1 MAAPA
6 ASATLCA
13 GAPLT
18 AQPLTLALKAS
29 PFAWREQVDAPA
41 AVAAPRPPN
50 PNIRLLCVMILF
62 GLSAAFAAPVFGFSL
77 FSLPPCHHHKEASA
91 SWKSSFALVLGLIV
105 GRAQWEIYCV
115 EKKKRENAAD
125 SAIIHLLATEISTFF
140 LDRRSVLLEATHEE
154 GGQSARAHSRASS
167 IDIMSMEDEELQRAI
182 AASLEESGGHG
193 GGASASPAGSAGGEG
208 KGNDVDVD
216 AGGEPEKPTGLSL
229 EEKEAAAKAKLEEIK
244 QKKVEEER
252 KLDRE
257 REKERIRFGKEMLA
271 QKKMLEDQERQRV
284 MDFRKREKDE
294 AKRAKQK
301 VMEQIARDK
310 AERRSRLGIKAE
322 ASAGEASSDAEQD
335 GKRKQREEDSV
346 FGVKPVQTQTKIRD
360 VLVQIKKSYPS
371 DRAQT
376 CFKTLSAYC
385 KNLLRVPAE
394 QKFRTINVENNA
406 FRQRVGSLEGG
417 EGTKVLELVGFAA
430 NEEAKTLAMADD
442 RFSKLVVEAALTEL
456 NNALTN
462 PFFGSL

>member
-1 MAAPA
+1 
-6 ASATLCA
+6 
-13 GAPLT
+13 
-18 AQPLTLALKAS
+18 
-29 PFAWREQVDAPA
+29 
-41 AVAAPRPPN
+41 
-50 PNIRLLCVMILF
+50 
-62 GLSAAFAAPVFGFSL
+62 
-77 FSLPPCHHHKEASA
+77 
-91 SWKSSFALVLGLIV
+91 
-105 GRAQWEIYCV
+105 
-115 EKKKRENAAD
+115 
-125 SAIIHLLATEISTFF
+125 
-140 LDRRSVLLEATHEE
+140 
-154 GGQSARAHSRASS
+154 
-167 IDIMSMEDEELQRAI
+167 MSMEDEELQRAI

-257 REKERIRFGKEMLA
+257 REKGRIRFGKEMLA

>member
-1 MAAPA
+1 M
-6 ASATLCA
+6 
-13 GAPLT
+13 
-18 AQPLTLALKAS
+18 
-29 PFAWREQVDAPA
+29 
-41 AVAAPRPPN
+41 
-50 PNIRLLCVMILF
+50 
-62 GLSAAFAAPVFGFSL
+62 
-77 FSLPPCHHHKEASA
+77 
-91 SWKSSFALVLGLIV
+91 VLGLIV

-115 EKKKRENAAD
+115 EKKKRKRGRLSHYPFAF
-125 SAIIHLLATEISTFF
+125 ATEISTFF

-229 EEKEAAAKAKLEEIK
+229 EEKAAAAKAKLEEIK

>member
-1 MAAPA
+1 M
-6 ASATLCA
+6 
-13 GAPLT
+13 
-18 AQPLTLALKAS
+18 K
-29 PFAWREQVDAPA
+29 
-41 AVAAPRPPN
+41 
-50 PNIRLLCVMILF
+50 M
-62 GLSAAFAAPVFGFSL
+62 
-77 FSLPPCHHHKEASA
+77 
-91 SWKSSFALVLGLIV
+91 
-105 GRAQWEIYCV
+105 
-115 EKKKRENAAD
+115 
-125 SAIIHLLATEISTFF
+125 
-140 LDRRSVLLEATHEE
+140 
-154 GGQSARAHSRASS
+154 
-167 IDIMSMEDEELQRAI
+167 
-182 AASLEESGGHG
+182 
-193 GGASASPAGSAGGEG
+193 
-208 KGNDVDVD
+208 
-216 AGGEPEKPTGLSL
+216 
-229 EEKEAAAKAKLEEIK
+229 
-244 QKKVEEER
+244 
-252 KLDRE
+252 
-257 REKERIRFGKEMLA
+257 
-271 QKKMLEDQERQRV
+271 KMLTQGHKRSCQFRDCDCPKCNLIQERQRV

-322 ASAGEASSDAEQD
+322 ASAGEDSSDAEQD

-346 FGVKPVQTQTKIRD
+346 FGVKPVQIQTKIRD

-385 KNLLRVPAE
+385 KNLMRVPAE
-394 QKFRTINVENNA
+394 QKFRTINAENNA

-430 NEEAKTLAMADD
+430 NEEAKTLAVADD